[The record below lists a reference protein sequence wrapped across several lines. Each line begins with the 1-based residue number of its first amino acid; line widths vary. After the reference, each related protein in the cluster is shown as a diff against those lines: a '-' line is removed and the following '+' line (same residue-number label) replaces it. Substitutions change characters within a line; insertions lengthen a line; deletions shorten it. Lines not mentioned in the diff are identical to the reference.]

1 MSVIGKLSGL
11 FRSGRPEA
19 KGGHPALAE
28 VIRLVD
34 PRLAAIPDH
43 AAALSAAI
51 GHASDYFE
59 AQVTAIPGPIGVSRF
74 SHADDPLVNAL
85 FPSVDDIQAALGR
98 SIEVRD
104 ALAGMVESGQRNAHA
119 LLGIRPKRTDAAE
132 GGDGESAPAF
142 VDHTFRSL
150 GSGEHDARRYLR
162 DAALSSLVK
171 AFAARLNEERRKHKL
186 LKSELALNKEL
197 ERPAS
202 DAAAQARTRRQRDPV
217 LDEYF
222 ARTAKEF
229 TPEAILE
236 ALVKWL
242 STPEVQMRLQIGA
255 GDGVVASAAQQGPLA
270 LPLLTSNDRRQWLV
284 CFARFSV
291 DEAARAI
298 EQEARSHRYILI

>member
-11 FRSGRPEA
+11 FRSGASEG

-59 AQVTAIPGPIGVSRF
+59 SQVTAIPGPVAVSRF

-104 ALAGMVESGQRNAHA
+104 TLARLVESGQRNAHA
-119 LLGIRPKRTDAAE
+119 LLGIRPKRNDAAV
-132 GGDGESAPAF
+132 GGGEAIHAF

-150 GSGEHDARRYLR
+150 GSGEQDARRYLR

-197 ERPAS
+197 QQPAG
-202 DAAAQARTRRQRDPV
+202 DGEAQARTRRQRDPV

-222 ARTAKEF
+222 ARTAREF

-236 ALVKWL
+236 ALVAWL
-242 STPEVQMRLQIGA
+242 RAPEVQMRLQIGGGGA
-255 GDGVVASAAQQGPLA
+255 PAAAGPLA

-284 CFARFSV
+284 CFARISV

>member
-1 MSVIGKLSGL
+1 
-11 FRSGRPEA
+11 
-19 KGGHPALAE
+19 
-28 VIRLVD
+28 
-34 PRLAAIPDH
+34 
-43 AAALSAAI
+43 
-51 GHASDYFE
+51 
-59 AQVTAIPGPIGVSRF
+59 
-74 SHADDPLVNAL
+74 
-85 FPSVDDIQAALGR
+85 
-98 SIEVRD
+98 
-104 ALAGMVESGQRNAHA
+104 
-119 LLGIRPKRTDAAE
+119 LLGIRPKRTDAARD
-132 GGDGESAPAF
+132 GDGESAHAF

-150 GSGEHDARRYLR
+150 GSGEQDARRYLR

-186 LKSELALNKEL
+186 LKSELALNKEP

-202 DAAAQARTRRQRDPV
+202 DAAAPVRTRRQRDPV

-222 ARTAKEF
+222 ARTAREF

-236 ALVKWL
+236 ALVAWL
-242 STPEVQMRLQIGA
+242 RTPEVQMRLHFGA
-255 GDGVVASAAQQGPLA
+255 GVVPSAAQAGPRA